1 MTDIHTLYWEVS
13 GLATGE
19 PVVVLHGGP
28 GGGTDPD
35 YRYIVVTNKVVGLVK
50 LIVQGFIFSLKNH
63 FFPEKYVLFR
73 VLFAKMGKIN
83 KSLGKKYEKG

>member
-50 LIVQGFIFSLKNH
+50 LIVQGCIFSLKNI
-63 FFPEKYVLFR
+63 FSQKNMVCLGLY
-73 VLFAKMGKIN
+73 
-83 KSLGKKYEKG
+83 SLKWER

>member
-50 LIVQGFIFSLKNH
+50 LIVQGCIFSLKNI
-63 FFPEKYVLFR
+63 FSQKNMFCLGLY
-73 VLFAKMGKIN
+73 
-83 KSLGKKYEKG
+83 SLKWER

>member
-1 MTDIHTLYWEVS
+1 MS

-35 YRYIVVTNKVVGLVK
+35 YRYNVVINKVVGLVK
-50 LIVQGFIFSLKNH
+50 HIFQGNNLFKKW
-63 FFPEKYVLFR
+63 EK
-73 VLFAKMGKIN
+73 
-83 KSLGKKYEKG
+83 

>member
-1 MTDIHTLYWEVS
+1 MSDIHTLYWEVS

-35 YRYIVVTNKVVGLVK
+35 YRYVVVINKVVGMVK
-50 LIVQGFIFSLKNH
+50 HIFQGNIFFKKW
-63 FFPEKYVLFR
+63 EK
-73 VLFAKMGKIN
+73 
-83 KSLGKKYEKG
+83 